1 MEATGST
8 YFLFFQSHSTF
19 LHILYREA
27 QDKISKSFSLKN
39 YTTDILIE
47 YTRYASLIQ
56 EIHILLYFRLF

>member
-27 QDKISKSFSLKN
+27 QDKISKSFSSKN
-39 YTTDILIE
+39 YTTDLCIF
-47 YTRYASLIQ
+47 
-56 EIHILLYFRLF
+56 LLNTPDTQV